1 MYQRIRF
8 LREKYNFSIYDISQK
23 LNITFNLYMQY
34 ENGKKEVPVAI
45 LSKIAKI
52 YNTSIDSNAFIVI
65 TDAREVYGLGFK

>member
-34 ENGKKEVPVAI
+34 ENGKKKFLLPYFQKLQKFTI
-45 LSKIAKI
+45 LVLIILLKIQI
-52 YNTSIDSNAFIVI
+52 
-65 TDAREVYGLGFK
+65 